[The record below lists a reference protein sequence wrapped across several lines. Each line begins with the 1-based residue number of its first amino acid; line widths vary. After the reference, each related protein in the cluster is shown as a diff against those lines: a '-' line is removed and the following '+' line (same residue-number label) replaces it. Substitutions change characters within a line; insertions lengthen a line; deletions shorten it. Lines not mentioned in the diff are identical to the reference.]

1 MIIVNFSELRK
12 NLKDYG
18 EKAVENKEEI
28 FISRRDKKNL
38 VLLSVD
44 KYNEIIKKIEKYEY
58 WKKID
63 DGIKELNAGI
73 GVHHL
78 IEVDDEDKKR
88 WKK

>member
-1 MIIVNFSELRK
+1 MIVVNFSELRK

-73 GVHHL
+73 VVHHL
-78 IEVDDEDKKR
+78 VEVDDEDEN
-88 WKK
+88 

>member
-1 MIIVNFSELRK
+1 MIVVNFSELRK

-44 KYNEIIKKIEKYEY
+44 KYNEIIKK
-58 WKKID
+58 
-63 DGIKELNAGI
+63 
-73 GVHHL
+73 
-78 IEVDDEDKKR
+78 
-88 WKK
+88 